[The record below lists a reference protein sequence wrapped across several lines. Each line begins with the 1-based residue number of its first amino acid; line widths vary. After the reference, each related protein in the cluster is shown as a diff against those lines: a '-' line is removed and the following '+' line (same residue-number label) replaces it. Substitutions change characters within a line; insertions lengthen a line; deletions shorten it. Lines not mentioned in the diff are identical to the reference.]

1 MSATSPVDPVL
12 CPLCGQANQ
21 CAMEVARATGQKQ
34 PPCWCSRTRFEAE
47 LLARIPE
54 HARGTACI
62 CVACAQGDAPRTFSG
77 KTTGLQPD

>member
-1 MSATSPVDPVL
+1 MSATSPVDPLL
-12 CPLCGQANQ
+12 CPLCQQANQ
-21 CAMEVARATGQKQ
+21 CAMEVARATGQPQ
-34 PPCWCSRTRFEAE
+34 PPCWCSQATFSAK